1 MKEIWWNLRLI
12 GICVKVVIMA
22 RKKVNNLVELA
33 DIKRSYKKLSLSK
46 LNANMVRSGVVEKVY
61 IRGQEIKLK
70 YSWKEL
76 CLLLLGMVYLKYRND
91 FMKTIIKNGVL
102 SGGFQVTAML
112 EESLKGIDDTE
123 HVDIYRLPDTQ
134 FYVIMKKNSEDIVEA
149 LFGMVKALGLKK
161 SDVKFDVVPKG
172 QDDKERIKLKSAN
185 VLVGIKELGLEE
197 TIKALDFVLKVGK
210 IKIDDK
216 EYDVGGF
223 LDCGIVFIKWFIE
236 IFGDELLSK
245 LMLCNNKNFGLADR
259 DSVEAIEIINIYKN
273 KYYVYYNNSVESVLN
288 FIINACERFN
298 IDKDLIKFEV
308 EILDI
313 S

>member
-1 MKEIWWNLRLI
+1 MTKGKTSGTTTKCKDNELA
-12 GICVKVVIMA
+12 K
-22 RKKVNNLVELA
+22 LA
-33 DIKRSYKKLSLSK
+33 DIKGSYKKLSLSK
-46 LNANMVRSGVVEKVY
+46 LSINMVRSGRVERVY
-61 IRGQEIKLK
+61 IKGQEVPLK

-76 CLLLLGMVYLKYRND
+76 CLFLLGVVYSMHKKD
-91 FMKTIIKNGVL
+91 FMRTLIKNGVL

-123 HVDIYRLPDTQ
+123 HVDICRLPDTQ
-134 FYVIMKKNSEDIVEA
+134 FYVIMKENSEDIVEA

-161 SDVKFDVVPKG
+161 SDVKFDVVSKG

-197 TIKALDFVLKVGK
+197 TIKALDFVLKVDR

-223 LDCGIVFIKWFIE
+223 LDCGIAFIRWFIE
-236 IFGDELLSK
+236 KFGDELLSK
-245 LMLCNNKNFGLADR
+245 LMMCNDKNFGLVDR
-259 DSVEAIEIINIYKN
+259 DSIEAIEIINIYKN